1 MSYGQ
6 AQLSALLNDA
16 SVTALI
22 TQGTNGIFYDTVVP
36 SKYPV
41 VGGDVGATDSTI
53 NYYRVAPVNGGI
65 AYMQTTFSVNCRAA
79 TMATAESI
87 ARAVLDVVNRHY
99 SESIYFVCS
108 VLSVLPPA
116 DPTDVYNSPVE
127 VRAVGR
133 TI

>member
-53 NYYRVAPVNGGI
+53 NYYRVAPVNAGLN
-65 AYMQTTFSVNCRAA
+65 YMQVSYSVNCRAA
-79 TMATAESI
+79 VMADAEAI

-99 SESIYFVCS
+99 SGSHNFVAS
-108 VLSVLPPA
+108 VLAVIPPA
-116 DPTDVYNSPVE
+116 DTTDIYNAPVE
-127 VRAVGR
+127 IVAKGR